1 MDQRLFDRAYGC
13 LMGVAVGD
21 AMGMPSSLMTPDEIH
36 RQIGYID
43 RFLPAPPGH
52 FIHDGLPAGSTT
64 DDTAQT
70 LAVARAII
78 NDKGKVVPET
88 VAREI
93 LDWAESVGALKE
105 GALMLG
111 PSSRTAL
118 KLLRDGVSPAEAGKF
133 GETNGAP
140 MRISPVGI
148 IHPGDLYGAVADTE
162 LCCLPTH
169 GTSVAISGAAAVS
182 CAIASAMGGAGSPE
196 EVVNA
201 AVRGAELGATRGR
214 AVAAPSIARRIQWAV
229 DMALSRGD
237 EVAACRDLYE
247 LVGTTVATTETV
259 PVALALFAL
268 AGGDPIRTAILAAN
282 TGGDCDTVGAVACSI
297 AGAYAGISAF
307 PEETIHIIEQVNN
320 LGMKDVAL
328 SLLGTLPG

>member
-1 MDQRLFDRAYGC
+1 MQEPSFDHMVAQDVGWVKTPNALPQHFRTRVEAKLAGFVLVHTMICSGGRAQSR
-13 LMGVAVGD
+13 VW
-21 AMGMPSSLMTPDEIH
+21 
-36 RQIGYID
+36 RQIPID
-43 RFLPAPPGH
+43 VLRGGLRLRWAGRPGDRKDWDQGVH
-52 FIHDGLPAGSTT
+52 SSCSDGS
-64 DDTAQT
+64 
-70 LAVARAII
+70 
-78 NDKGKVVPET
+78 
-88 VAREI
+88 
-93 LDWAESVGALKE
+93 
-105 GALMLG
+105 
-111 PSSRTAL
+111 
-118 KLLRDGVSPAEAGKF
+118 
-133 GETNGAP
+133 
-140 MRISPVGI
+140 VGI
-148 IHPGDLYGAVADTE
+148 IHPGELYGAVADTE

-320 LGMKDVAL
+320 LGLKDVAL